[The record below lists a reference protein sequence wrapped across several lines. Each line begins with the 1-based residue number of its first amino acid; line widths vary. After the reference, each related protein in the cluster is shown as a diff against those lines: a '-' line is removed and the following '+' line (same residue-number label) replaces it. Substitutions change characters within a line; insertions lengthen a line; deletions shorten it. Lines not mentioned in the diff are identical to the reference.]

1 MHKVIKV
8 TKGTGLGETRLAA
21 FDHAL
26 QVAGI
31 SNYNLIPLSS
41 VIPTGYTIELEKP
54 EKKDDEFG
62 HKLYVVLAEARE
74 DEIGKEAWAGIGWMM
89 RKDKDGNEGKNG
101 GLFVEHHDRKE
112 EVVQNLIVNSLES
125 MRAKRTDEE
134 YGEIHY
140 EIAGL
145 ECVLEPVCALVAAV
159 YKSEGWE

>member
-8 TKGTGLGETRLAA
+8 TKGTGLGDTKLAA

-26 QVAGI
+26 QIAGI

-41 VIPTGYTIELEKP
+41 VIPTGYTVEVGKP
-54 EKKDDEFG
+54 DKKDNEFG
-62 HKLYVVLAEARE
+62 HKLYVVISEKRE
-74 DEIGKEAWAGIGWMM
+74 DEVGKEAWAGVGWMM
-89 RKDKDGNEGKNG
+89 RKGEDGNEDKSG
-101 GLFVEHHDRKE
+101 GLFVEHHGHTEE
-112 EVVQNLIVNSLES
+112 EVINLIANSLGS

-134 YGEIHY
+134 YGEIQY

-145 ECVLEPVCALVAAV
+145 ECVLLPVCALVAAV